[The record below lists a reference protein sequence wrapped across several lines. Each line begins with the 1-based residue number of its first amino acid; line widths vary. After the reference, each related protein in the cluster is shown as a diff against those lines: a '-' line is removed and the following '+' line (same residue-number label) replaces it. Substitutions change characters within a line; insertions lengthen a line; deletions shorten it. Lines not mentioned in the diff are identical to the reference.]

1 MIVKKRIFV
10 NGSFDVLHLGHLRLL
25 NYARSLGDHLCVA
38 IDTDRRIK
46 ELKGESRPI
55 NNLYERKT
63 FLANL
68 KCVDEVLVFDSD
80 MDLIHIMEA
89 YKPDIIVIGSDH
101 RETSQLSKKYCK
113 EVIFYERFG
122 EYSSTKK
129 IQDIASR

>member
-38 IDTDRRIK
+38 IDTDRRIR
-46 ELKGESRPI
+46 ELKGDNRPI

-63 FLANL
+63 MLSNL
-68 KCVDEVLVFDSD
+68 RCVDEVLVFDSNQ
-80 MDLIHIMEA
+80 DLVHIMEA
-89 YKPDIIVIGSDH
+89 YKPDIIVKGSDH
-101 RETSQLSKKYCK
+101 KETSQLSKQYCK

-122 EYSSTKK
+122 EYSSTRK

>member
-46 ELKGESRPI
+46 ELKGASRPI

-63 FLANL
+63 FLSNL

-89 YKPDIIVIGSDH
+89 YKPDIIVKGSDH

-129 IQDIASR
+129 IQDIANR

>member
-38 IDTDRRIK
+38 IDTDRRIR
-46 ELKGESRPI
+46 ELKGDSRPI
-55 NNLYERKT
+55 NSLHERKSM
-63 FLANL
+63 LANL
-68 KCVDEVLVFDSD
+68 RCVDEVLVFDSNE
-80 MDLIHIMEA
+80 DLIHIMQA
-89 YKPDIIVIGSDH
+89 YKPDIIVKGSDH
-101 RETSQLSKKYCK
+101 RETSQLSKQYCK

-122 EYSSTKK
+122 KYSSTKK

>member
-38 IDTDRRIK
+38 IDTDRRIT

-89 YKPDIIVIGSDH
+89 YKPDIIVKGSDH

>member
-1 MIVKKRIFV
+1 MTVKRIFV
-10 NGSFDVLHLGHLRLL
+10 NGTFDVLHIGHLRLL

-46 ELKGESRPI
+46 ELKGDTRPI
-55 NNLYERKT
+55 NNVFERKT
-63 FLANL
+63 FLKNL
-68 KCVDEVLVFDSD
+68 KCVDEVQVFDGD
-80 MDLIHIMEA
+80 IDLINIMQA
-89 YKPDIIVIGSDH
+89 YKPDIIVKGSDH

>member
-1 MIVKKRIFV
+1 VTVKRIFV
-10 NGSFDVLHLGHLRLL
+10 NGTFDVLHIGHLRLL

-46 ELKGESRPI
+46 ELKGDTRPI
-55 NNLYERKT
+55 NNVFERKT
-63 FLANL
+63 FLKNL
-68 KCVDEVLVFDSD
+68 KCVDEVQVFDGD
-80 MDLIHIMEA
+80 IDLINIMQA
-89 YKPDIIVIGSDH
+89 YKPDIIVKGSDH